1 MVAIP
6 LSIFD
11 WAILFVYF
19 GFIIWIGFYLKK
31 FTKTDTDFFL
41 AGRRNSMWV
50 CGIAFMSANMGSME
64 VIGYAGQS
72 VKYGLYAA
80 HFYLIGA
87 VPAMLFLGVFMMPF
101 YYHSKIKSIP
111 GYLKARFCE
120 SARVFNAGMFVV
132 NMILVSGIALYLQAL
147 IFHTFL
153 GWNWDLSI
161 WLSAIFVALY
171 VTLSGLLS
179 AMFTEILQFFLI
191 WAGILIIP
199 ILGLTD
205 IGGPA
210 QISMHL
216 TEGFK
221 TLWST
226 SGSPQ
231 NNPMYITWGGL
242 VLGLG
247 FAIAFGYWTTDFLI
261 IQRAFSAKDLRSARM
276 TPIIGSYFKL
286 LLGAVV
292 VVTGLIALVL
302 MNTPSSGF
310 HLLIENGKTNYDSV
324 IPLLMRRYFTP
335 GLIGVG
341 VTSMVAMFM
350 AGMAGNLSSFN
361 AVWTYDIY
369 NSVINKNASPQKLLR
384 MGRIASVAGIILSVA
399 GAYIARSMP
408 TVIDYLQAISSMF
421 LSPSVAII
429 ILGMFWKF
437 ITPKGGLWGMLVGT
451 TVAVALFAA
460 QQVKLIPVSFVI
472 PGFSGA
478 DAQSY
483 MAANLWRAVW
493 AWLISTGTAVIV
505 SFFTKNKTDEELR
518 GYVHGL
524 VDNNEVKEE
533 EEKILL
539 YKKPEF
545 WAAITFVIFIII
557 NIVLW

>member
-1 MVAIP
+1 MDSMP
-6 LSIFD
+6 LGFFD
-11 WAILFVYF
+11 WGIMLVYF
-19 GFIIWIGFYLKK
+19 TFIAWIGFYLKK
-31 FTKTDTDFFL
+31 FTKSDEDFFL

-64 VIGYAGQS
+64 VIGYTGQS

-111 GYLKARFCE
+111 GYLKARFNE
-120 SARVFNAGMFVV
+120 SARVFNAAMFVV

-179 AMFTEILQFFLI
+179 AMFTEIVQFFLI
-191 WAGILIIP
+191 WGGILILP
-199 ILGLTD
+199 ILGIID

-210 QISMHL
+210 EISANL
-216 TEGFK
+216 SEGFK
-221 TLWST
+221 TLWAT
-226 SGSPQ
+226 SGNAA
-231 NNPMYITWGGL
+231 NNPMYVTWGGL
-242 VLGLG
+242 ILGLG

-292 VVTGLIALVL
+292 VSTGMIALVL
-302 MNTPSSGF
+302 MNNPASGF
-310 HLLIENGKTNYDSV
+310 SLLVEGGKINYDSV
-324 IPLLMRRYFTP
+324 LPLLMQRYFTP

-341 VTSMVAMFM
+341 VTSMIAMFM
-350 AGMAGNLSSFN
+350 AGMAGNMSSFN

-369 NSVINKNASPQKLLR
+369 HSVINKKASSQKLLQI
-384 MGRIASVAGIILSVA
+384 GRITTVTGILLSVA

-421 LSPSVAII
+421 LAPSVAII

-437 ITPKGGLWGMLVGT
+437 ITPKGGLWGMLIGT
-451 TVAVALFAA
+451 LVAVLLFIA
-460 QQVKLIPVSFVI
+460 QETKIIPISFVI
-472 PGFSGA
+472 PGSDGA
-478 DAQSY
+478 AAQSF
-483 MAANLWRAVW
+483 MAANFWRAVW
-493 AWLISTGTAVIV
+493 AWLISTGTAIII

-518 GYVHGL
+518 GYVKGL
-524 VDNNEVKEE
+524 IDKNEAVI
-533 EEKILL
+533 EKTVWN
-539 YKKPEF
+539 KKPEF
-545 WAAITFVIFIII
+545 WATLTLVIFIII
-557 NIVLW
+557 NILLW

>member
-1 MVAIP
+1 MISIP
-6 LSIFD
+6 LGVFD
-11 WAILFVYF
+11 WTIMIIYF
-19 GFIIWIGFYLKK
+19 AFIVWIGFYLKK
-31 FTKTDTDFFL
+31 FTKTDDDFFL

-111 GYLKARFCE
+111 GYLKARFNE
-120 SARVFNAGMFVV
+120 SSRVFNAGMFVV

-161 WLSAIFVALY
+161 WFSAIFVALY

-191 WAGILIIP
+191 WAGILILP
-199 ILGLTD
+199 ILGLVD

-210 QISMHL
+210 EISANL
-216 TEGFK
+216 SEGFK
-221 TLWST
+221 TLWSS
-226 SGSPQ
+226 SGSPAD
-231 NNPMYITWGGL
+231 NPMYITWGGL
-242 VLGLG
+242 ILGLG

-292 VVTGLIALVL
+292 VSTGMIALVL
-302 MNTPSSGF
+302 INNPSSGF
-310 HLLIENGKTNYDSV
+310 NLLIENGKTNYDSV
-324 IPLLMRRYFTP
+324 LPLLMQRYFTP

-350 AGMAGNLSSFN
+350 AGMAGNMSSFN

-369 NSVINKNASPQKLLR
+369 HSVINKNASPKKLLQI
-384 MGRIASVAGIILSVA
+384 GRIATVAGIVLSVA

-437 ITPKGGLWGMLVGT
+437 ITPKGGLWGMLIGT
-451 TVAVALFAA
+451 VAAVALFIL
-460 QQVKLIPVSFVI
+460 QELKTIPISFVI
-472 PGFSGA
+472 PDFSGVE
-478 DAQSY
+478 AQSY
-483 MAANLWRAVW
+483 MAANFWRAVW
-493 AWLISTGTAVIV
+493 AWLISVGIAILV
-505 SFFTKNKTDEELR
+505 SFFTKNKPDEELR
-518 GYVHGL
+518 GFVKGL
-524 VDNNEVKEE
+524 IDKNESGQKE
-533 EEKILL
+533 KVII
-539 YKKPEF
+539 YKKTEF
-545 WAAITFVIFIII
+545 WAAVTLVIFIII
-557 NIVLW
+557 NILLW

>member
-1 MVAIP
+1 MAAIQ
-6 LSIFD
+6 LTVFD
-11 WAILFVYF
+11 WIILLIYF
-19 GFIIWIGFYLKK
+19 GFVAWIGFYLKK
-31 FTKTDTDFFL
+31 FTRNDEDFFL

-111 GYLKARFCE
+111 GYLKARFNE
-120 SARVFNAGMFVV
+120 SARVFNAAMFVI

-147 IFHTFL
+147 IFHTFI

-161 WLSAIFVALY
+161 WLSAVFVALY

-191 WAGILIIP
+191 WAGILILP
-199 ILGLTD
+199 ILGVID

-210 QISMHL
+210 AISAHL
-216 TEGFK
+216 SKAFT

-226 SGSPQ
+226 SGDPA

-292 VVTGLIALVL
+292 VGTGMIALVL
-302 MNTPSSGF
+302 INDPTSGF
-310 HLLIENGKTNYDSV
+310 ALLAENGKINYDSV
-324 IPLLMRRYFTP
+324 MPLLMERYFDS
-335 GLIGVG
+335 GLLGVG
-341 VTSMVAMFM
+341 VTSLVAMFM
-350 AGMAGNLSSFN
+350 AGMAGNMSSFN

-369 NSVINKNASPQKLLR
+369 HSVIKKDATPEKLLR
-384 MGRIASVAGIILSVA
+384 MGRMATVAGILLSIA
-399 GAYIARSMP
+399 AAYIARSMP
-408 TVIDYLQAISSMF
+408 SVIDYLQAISSMF
-421 LSPSVAII
+421 LAPSVAII
-429 ILGMFWKF
+429 LLGMFWKF

-451 TVAVALFAA
+451 LASVLLFIA
-460 QQVKLIPVSFVI
+460 QQTKMIPASFVI
-472 PGFSGA
+472 PDFSGS
-478 DAQSY
+478 DAQSF
-483 MAANLWRAVW
+483 MAANFWRAVW
-493 AWLISTGTAVIV
+493 AWLISSGTAVAV
-505 SFFTKNKTDEELR
+505 SFFTKNKSDDELE
-518 GYVHGL
+518 GYVRGMIA
-524 VDNNEVKEE
+524 VNKVEE
-533 EEKILL
+533 PKVVL

-545 WAAITFVIFIII
+545 WGAVSFLIFILMNLI
-557 NIVLW
+557 LW

>member
-1 MVAIP
+1 MNSMP
-6 LSIFD
+6 LGFFD
-11 WAILFVYF
+11 WGIMLVYF
-19 GFIIWIGFYLKK
+19 AFIVWIGFYLKK
-31 FTKTDTDFFL
+31 FTKSDDDFFL

-64 VIGYAGQS
+64 VIGYTGQS

-111 GYLKARFCE
+111 GYLKARFNE
-120 SARVFNAGMFVV
+120 SARVFNAAMFVV

-179 AMFTEILQFFLI
+179 AMFTEIVQFFLI
-191 WAGILIIP
+191 WGGILILP
-199 ILGLTD
+199 ILGLVD

-210 QISMHL
+210 AISANL

-226 SGSPQ
+226 SGSPAD
-231 NNPMYITWGGL
+231 NPMYITWGGL
-242 VLGLG
+242 ILGLG

-292 VVTGLIALVL
+292 VGTGLIALVL
-302 MNTPSSGF
+302 INNPTSGF
-310 HLLIENGKTNYDSV
+310 SLLVEGGKTNYDSV
-324 IPLLMRRYFTP
+324 LPLLMQRYFTP
-335 GLIGVG
+335 GLIGIG
-341 VTSMVAMFM
+341 VTSMIAMFM
-350 AGMAGNLSSFN
+350 AGMAGNMSSFN

-369 NSVINKNASPQKLLR
+369 HSIINKNASSQKLLHV
-384 MGRIASVAGIILSVA
+384 GRVTTVAGILLSVA

-421 LSPSVAII
+421 LAPSVAII

-437 ITPKGGLWGMLVGT
+437 ITPKGGLWGMLIGT
-451 TVAVALFAA
+451 LVAVLLFIA
-460 QQVKLIPVSFVI
+460 QETKIIPISFVI
-472 PGFSGA
+472 PGSDGA
-478 DAQSY
+478 AAQSF
-483 MAANLWRAVW
+483 MAANFWRAVW
-493 AWLISTGTAVIV
+493 AWLISSGTAIII

-518 GYVHGL
+518 GYVKGL
-524 VDNNEVKEE
+524 VDKTETVV
-533 EEKILL
+533 EKTTWN
-539 YKKPEF
+539 KKPEF
-545 WAAITFVIFIII
+545 WAAITLVIFIII
-557 NIVLW
+557 NILLW

>member
-1 MVAIP
+1 MVSIQ

-11 WAILFVYF
+11 WAILIIYF
-19 GFIIWIGFYLKK
+19 GFIVWIGFYLKK
-31 FTKTDTDFFL
+31 FTKTDEDFFL

-111 GYLKARFCE
+111 GYLKARFNE
-120 SARVFNAGMFVV
+120 STRLFNAGMFII

-199 ILGLTD
+199 ILGLKD
-205 IGGPA
+205 IGGIGE
-210 QISMHL
+210 ISKHL
-216 TEGFK
+216 TAGFT

-226 SGSPQ
+226 SGSPAD
-231 NNPMYITWGGL
+231 NPMYITWGGL

-292 VVTGLIALVL
+292 VGSGMIALVL
-302 MNTPSSGF
+302 IKDPSSGF
-310 HLLIENGKTNYDSV
+310 SLLVENGKTNYDSV
-324 IPLLMRRYFTP
+324 MPLLMRRYFTP

-341 VTSMVAMFM
+341 VTSMVSMFM
-350 AGMAGNLSSFN
+350 AGMAGNMSSFN

-369 NSVINKNASPQKLLR
+369 HSIINKNASPQRLLTV
-384 MGRIASVAGIILSVA
+384 GRIATIAGIILSVV

-421 LSPSVAII
+421 LAPSVAII

-437 ITPKGGLWGMLVGT
+437 ITPKGGLWGMLIGT
-451 TVAVALFAA
+451 LVAVGLFIA
-460 QQVKLIPVSFVI
+460 QEIKIIPVSFVI
-472 PGFSGA
+472 PDISGGGT
-478 DAQSY
+478 QSY
-483 MAANLWRAVW
+483 MAANFWRAVW
-493 AWLISTGTAVIV
+493 AWLISSGTAIII
-505 SFFTKNKTDEELR
+505 SFFTKGKTDEELQ
-518 GYVHGL
+518 GFVYGL
-524 VDNNEVKEE
+524 VDKSSVV
-533 EEKILL
+533 EEKVVL
-539 YKKPEF
+539 YRKPEF
-545 WAAITFVIFIII
+545 WATVTLIIFVII

>member
-1 MVAIP
+1 
-6 LSIFD
+6 
-11 WAILFVYF
+11 
-19 GFIIWIGFYLKK
+19 
-31 FTKTDTDFFL
+31 
-41 AGRRNSMWV
+41 
-50 CGIAFMSANMGSME
+50 
-64 VIGYAGQS
+64 
-72 VKYGLYAA
+72 A

-111 GYLKARFCE
+111 GYLKARFNE
-120 SARVFNAGMFVV
+120 SSRVFNAGMFVV

-161 WLSAIFVALY
+161 WFSAIFVALY

-191 WAGILIIP
+191 WAGILILP
-199 ILGLTD
+199 ILGLVD

-210 QISMHL
+210 EISANL
-216 TEGFK
+216 SEGFK
-221 TLWST
+221 TLWSS
-226 SGSPQ
+226 SGSPAD
-231 NNPMYITWGGL
+231 NPMYITWGGL
-242 VLGLG
+242 ILGLG

-292 VVTGLIALVL
+292 VSTGMIALVL
-302 MNTPSSGF
+302 INNPSSGF
-310 HLLIENGKTNYDSV
+310 NLLIENGKTNYDSV
-324 IPLLMRRYFTP
+324 LPLLMQRYFTP

-350 AGMAGNLSSFN
+350 AGMAGNMSSFN

-369 NSVINKNASPQKLLR
+369 HSVINKNASPKKLLQI
-384 MGRIASVAGIILSVA
+384 GRIATVAGIVLSVA

-437 ITPKGGLWGMLVGT
+437 ITPKGGLWGMLIGT
-451 TVAVALFAA
+451 VAAVALFIL
-460 QQVKLIPVSFVI
+460 QELKTIPISFVI
-472 PGFSGA
+472 PDFSGVE
-478 DAQSY
+478 AQSY
-483 MAANLWRAVW
+483 MAANFWRAVW
-493 AWLISTGTAVIV
+493 AWLISVGIAILV
-505 SFFTKNKTDEELR
+505 SFFTKNKPDEELR
-518 GYVHGL
+518 GFVKGL
-524 VDNNEVKEE
+524 IDKNESGQKE
-533 EEKILL
+533 KVII
-539 YKKPEF
+539 YKKTEF
-545 WAAITFVIFIII
+545 WAAVTLVIFIII
-557 NIVLW
+557 NILLW

>member
-1 MVAIP
+1 MTS
-6 LSIFD
+6 LYLGTFD
-11 WAILFVYF
+11 WAIILLYF
-19 GFIIWIGFYLKK
+19 AFIVWIGFYLKT
-31 FTKTDTDFFL
+31 FTRTDNDFFL

-64 VIGYAGQS
+64 VIGYVGQS

-87 VPAMLFLGVFMMPF
+87 LPAMLFLGVFMMPF

-111 GYLKARFCE
+111 GYLEARFNE
-120 SARVFNAGMFVV
+120 SARVFNAGMFVI

-161 WLSAIFVALY
+161 WLSAAFVALY

-191 WAGILIIP
+191 WAGILLLP
-199 ILGLTD
+199 ILGVLD

-210 QISMHL
+210 SISANL
-216 TEGFK
+216 SEGFK

-226 SGSPQ
+226 SNSPA
-231 NNPMYITWGGL
+231 NNPMYVTWGGL

-286 LLGAVV
+286 LLGTVV
-292 VVTGLIALVL
+292 VSTGMIALVL
-302 MNTPSSGF
+302 MKDPSYGF
-310 HLLIENGKTNYDSV
+310 GLTVENGKTNYDSV
-324 IPLLMRRYFTP
+324 LPLLMQRYFTP

-341 VTSMVAMFM
+341 VTSMIAMFM
-350 AGMAGNLSSFN
+350 AGMAGNMSSFN

-369 NSVINKNASPQKLLR
+369 QSVINKNASPQQLLS
-384 MGRIASVAGIILSVA
+384 MGRIATVAGIILSVA
-399 GAYIARSMP
+399 GAYVARSMP

-421 LSPSVAII
+421 LCPSVAII
-429 ILGMFWKF
+429 MLGMFWKF
-437 ITPKGGLWGMLVGT
+437 ITPKGGLWGMLIGT
-451 TVAVALFAA
+451 SIAVSLFVA
-460 QQVKLIPVSFVI
+460 QEIDLIPVSFVI
-472 PGFSGA
+472 PGLSGA
-478 DAQSY
+478 DSQYY
-483 MAANLWRAVW
+483 MAANFWRAVW
-493 AWLISTGTAVIV
+493 AWLISAGTAVVV
-505 SFFTKNKTDEELR
+505 SIFTQNKSDEELTGFVFGLTQR
-518 GYVHGL
+518 DQNAEENIVVH
-524 VDNNEVKEE
+524 
-533 EEKILL
+533 
-539 YKKPEF
+539 KKPEF
-545 WAAITFVIFIII
+545 WAIVTLVIFICI

>member
-1 MVAIP
+1 MVSIP
-6 LSIFD
+6 LTLYD
-11 WAILFVYF
+11 WAILLVYF
-19 GFIIWIGFYLKK
+19 GFILWIGFYLKK

-111 GYLKARFCE
+111 GYLKARFNE
-120 SARVFNAGMFVV
+120 SSRVFNAAMFVV
-132 NMILVSGIALYLQAL
+132 NMILVSGIALYFQAL

-161 WLSAIFVALY
+161 WLSAAFVALY
-171 VTLSGLLS
+171 VTLGGLLS

-191 WAGILIIP
+191 WAGILILP
-199 ILGLTD
+199 ILGLVD

-210 QISMHL
+210 AISHSL
-216 TEGFK
+216 SEGFK

-292 VVTGLIALVL
+292 VGTGLIALVL
-302 MNTPSSGF
+302 MNNPASGF
-310 HLLIENGKTNYDSV
+310 
-324 IPLLMRRYFTP
+324 
-335 GLIGVG
+335 
-341 VTSMVAMFM
+341 
-350 AGMAGNLSSFN
+350 
-361 AVWTYDIY
+361 
-369 NSVINKNASPQKLLR
+369 
-384 MGRIASVAGIILSVA
+384 
-399 GAYIARSMP
+399 
-408 TVIDYLQAISSMF
+408 
-421 LSPSVAII
+421 
-429 ILGMFWKF
+429 
-437 ITPKGGLWGMLVGT
+437 
-451 TVAVALFAA
+451 
-460 QQVKLIPVSFVI
+460 
-472 PGFSGA
+472 
-478 DAQSY
+478 
-483 MAANLWRAVW
+483 
-493 AWLISTGTAVIV
+493 
-505 SFFTKNKTDEELR
+505 
-518 GYVHGL
+518 
-524 VDNNEVKEE
+524 
-533 EEKILL
+533 
-539 YKKPEF
+539 
-545 WAAITFVIFIII
+545 
-557 NIVLW
+557 

>member
-1 MVAIP
+1 
-6 LSIFD
+6 
-11 WAILFVYF
+11 
-19 GFIIWIGFYLKK
+19 
-31 FTKTDTDFFL
+31 
-41 AGRRNSMWV
+41 
-50 CGIAFMSANMGSME
+50 MSANMGSME

-72 VKYGLYAA
+72 MKYGLYAA

-111 GYLKARFCE
+111 GYLKVRFNE
-120 SARVFNAGMFVV
+120 SARVFNAAMFVV

-161 WLSAIFVALY
+161 WLSAAFVALY
-171 VTLSGLLS
+171 VTLSGLIS

-191 WAGILIIP
+191 WAGIMILP
-199 ILGLTD
+199 ILGLVD

-210 QISMHL
+210 EISNAL

-247 FAIAFGYWTTDFLI
+247 FSIAFGYWTTDFLI

-286 LLGAVV
+286 LLGTIVV
-292 VVTGLIALVL
+292 GTGMIALVL
-302 MNTPSSGF
+302 VNNPSSGF
-310 HLLIENGKTNYDSV
+310 SLLVENGKINYDSV
-324 IPLLMRRYFTP
+324 MPLLMRRYFTP
-335 GLIGVG
+335 GLIGIG

-350 AGMAGNLSSFN
+350 AGMAGNMSSFN

-369 NSVINKNASPQKLLR
+369 HSIINREASPKKLLSV
-384 MGRIASVAGIILSVA
+384 GRIATVSGIILSVA

-437 ITPKGGLWGMLVGT
+437 ITPKGGLWGMLTGT
-451 TVAVALFAA
+451 IAAVTLFIA
-460 QQVKLIPVSFVI
+460 QEIKLIPVSFVI
-472 PGFSGA
+472 PGFNGS
-478 DAQSY
+478 DSQSY
-483 MAANLWRAVW
+483 MAANFWRAVW
-493 AWLISTGTAVIV
+493 AWLISTGIAIV
-505 SFFTKNKTDEELR
+505 VSIFTQNKTDDELR
-518 GYVHGL
+518 GFVYGL
-524 VDNNEVKEE
+524 VDRNEVVAENVS
-533 EEKILL
+533 L

-545 WAAITFVIFIII
+545 WGVVTLVIFVII

>member
-1 MVAIP
+1 MTPIH

-11 WAILFVYF
+11 WIIMLIYF
-19 GFIIWIGFYLKK
+19 GFVVWMGFYLKK
-31 FTKTDTDFFL
+31 FTRTDEDFFL

-111 GYLKARFCE
+111 GYLKARFNE
-120 SARVFNAGMFVV
+120 STRVFNAGMFVV

-161 WLSAIFVALY
+161 WLSAVFVALY

-191 WAGILIIP
+191 WAGILILP

-210 QISMHL
+210 AFAAHL
-216 TEGFK
+216 SEGFR

-226 SGSPQ
+226 SGSPDS
-231 NNPMYITWGGL
+231 NPMYITWSGL

-292 VVTGLIALVL
+292 VGTGMIALVL
-302 MNTPSSGF
+302 LKEPSSGF
-310 HLLIENGKTNYDSV
+310 HLLVENGKTNYDSV
-324 IPLLMRRYFTP
+324 LPLLIRRYFNT
-335 GLIGVG
+335 GLLGVG
-341 VTSMVAMFM
+341 ITSMVAMFM
-350 AGMAGNLSSFN
+350 AGMAGNMSSFN

-369 NSVINKNASPQKLLR
+369 HSVINKNATPQKLLHV
-384 MGRIASVAGIILSVA
+384 GRAATIAGIILSIA
-399 GAYIARSMP
+399 AAYIARSMP
-408 TVIDYLQAISSMF
+408 SVIDYLQAISSMF
-421 LSPSVAII
+421 LAPSVAII

-437 ITPKGGLWGMLVGT
+437 ITPKGGLWGMLIGT
-451 TVAVALFAA
+451 LAAVLLFIL
-460 QQVKLIPVSFVI
+460 QEVKIISVSFVI
-472 PGFSGA
+472 PDFSGPGS
-478 DAQSY
+478 QTF
-483 MAANLWRAVW
+483 MAANFWRAVW
-493 AWLISTGTAVIV
+493 AWLISTGTAVVV
-505 SFFTKNKTDEELR
+505 SFFTRNKSDDELR
-518 GYVHGL
+518 GYVRSL
-524 VDNNEVKEE
+524 VDKNKNDEPKVA
-533 EEKILL
+533 L
-539 YKKPEF
+539 YKTPEF
-545 WAAITFVIFIII
+545 WGAVTFVIFIII
-557 NIVLW
+557 NIILW

>member
-1 MVAIP
+1 MNSMP
-6 LSIFD
+6 LGFFD
-11 WAILFVYF
+11 WGIMLIYF
-19 GFIIWIGFYLKK
+19 AFIVWIGFYLKK
-31 FTKTDTDFFL
+31 FTKSDDDFFL

-111 GYLKARFCE
+111 GYLKARFNE
-120 SARVFNAGMFVV
+120 SARVFNAVMFVV

-179 AMFTEILQFFLI
+179 AMFTEIVQFFLI
-191 WAGILIIP
+191 WGGILILP
-199 ILGLTD
+199 ILGLVD

-210 QISMHL
+210 EISANL
-216 TEGFK
+216 SEGFK
-221 TLWST
+221 TLWAT
-226 SGSPQ
+226 SGTAAE
-231 NNPMYITWGGL
+231 NPMYVTWGGL

-292 VVTGLIALVL
+292 VGTGLIALVL
-302 MNTPSSGF
+302 IKDSSSGF
-310 HLLIENGKTNYDSV
+310 NLLIENGKTNYDSV
-324 IPLLMRRYFTP
+324 LPLLMQRYFTP

-341 VTSMVAMFM
+341 VTSMIAMFM
-350 AGMAGNLSSFN
+350 AGMAGNMSSFN

-369 NSVINKNASPQKLLR
+369 HSVINKNASSQKLLQI
-384 MGRIASVAGIILSVA
+384 GRITTVVGILLSVA

-421 LSPSVAII
+421 LAPSVAII

-437 ITPKGGLWGMLVGT
+437 ITPKGGLWGMLIGT
-451 TVAVALFAA
+451 LVAVLLFIA
-460 QQVKLIPVSFVI
+460 QEINLIPISFVI
-472 PGFSGA
+472 PGSEGVA
-478 DAQSY
+478 TQSY
-483 MAANLWRAVW
+483 MAANFWRAVW
-493 AWLISTGTAVIV
+493 AWLISTGIAISI

-518 GYVHGL
+518 GYVKGL
-524 VDNNEVKEE
+524 VDKDKTIP
-533 EEKILL
+533 EKTAWN
-539 YKKPEF
+539 KKPEF
-545 WAAITFVIFIII
+545 WAAITLVIFIVI
-557 NIVLW
+557 NVLLW

>member
-1 MVAIP
+1 MTSIP
-6 LSIFD
+6 LTIFD
-11 WAILFVYF
+11 WLILSVYF
-19 GFIIWIGFYLKK
+19 VFIVWIGFYLKK
-31 FTKTDTDFFL
+31 YTQTDNDYFL
-41 AGRRNSMWV
+41 AGRKNSMWI

-87 VPAMLFLGVFMMPF
+87 VPAMLFLGIFMMPF

-111 GYLKARFCE
+111 GYLKARFNE
-120 SARVFNAGMFVV
+120 SARLFNAMMFIV

-191 WAGILIIP
+191 WAGIVIIP
-199 ILGLTD
+199 ILGLWD

-210 QISMHL
+210 EITRNLS
-216 TEGFK
+216 EGFK

-226 SGSPQ
+226 SVVPQ

-247 FAIAFGYWTTDFLI
+247 FALGFGYWTTDFLI

-276 TPIIGSYFKL
+276 TPIIGAYFKL
-286 LLGAVV
+286 FLGLVV
-292 VVTGLIALVL
+292 VSTGIIALVL
-302 MNTPSSGF
+302 IKDSSSGF
-310 HLLIENGKTNYDSV
+310 SLLIENGKINYDSV
-324 IPLLMRRYFTP
+324 LPLLMKRYFTP

-350 AGMAGNLSSFN
+350 AGMAGNMSSFN

-369 NSVINKNASPQKLLR
+369 NALINKNASSQKLIYV
-384 MGRIASVAGIILSVA
+384 GRAATIIGIILSVF

-408 TVIDYLQAISSMF
+408 SVIDYLQAISSMF
-421 LSPSVAII
+421 LSPSVAVIM
-429 ILGMFWKF
+429 LGMFFKF
-437 ITPKGGLWGMLVGT
+437 ITPKGGLWGMIIGT
-451 TVAVALFAA
+451 IVSVILFVA
-460 QQVKLIPVSFVI
+460 QEVKIIPVSFVV
-472 PGFSGA
+472 PFFS
-478 DAQSY
+478 DVDSHSY
-483 MAANLWRAVW
+483 MAANLWRAFW
-493 AWLISTGTAVIV
+493 AWMISATATILI
-505 SFFTKNKTDEELR
+505 SFFTEKKSSEELK
-518 GYVHGL
+518 GYVFGL
-524 VDNNEVKEE
+524 IDKNESSEQP
-533 EEKILL
+533 LAL
-539 YKKPEF
+539 YKTPQF
-545 WAAITFVIFIII
+545 WAVVTFVIFIII

>member
-1 MVAIP
+1 MISIP
-6 LSIFD
+6 LGVFD
-11 WAILFVYF
+11 WAIMIVYF
-19 GFIIWIGFYLKK
+19 AFIVWIGFYLKK
-31 FTKTDTDFFL
+31 FTKTDDDFFL

-111 GYLKARFCE
+111 GYLKARFNE
-120 SARVFNAGMFVV
+120 SSRVFNAGMFVV

-191 WAGILIIP
+191 WAGILILP
-199 ILGLTD
+199 ILGLVD

-210 QISMHL
+210 EISANL
-216 TEGFK
+216 SEGFK

-226 SGSPQ
+226 SGSPAD
-231 NNPMYITWGGL
+231 NPMYITWGGL

-261 IQRAFSAKDLRSARM
+261 IQRAFSARDLRSARM

-292 VVTGLIALVL
+292 VSTGMIALVL
-302 MNTPSSGF
+302 INNPSSGF
-310 HLLIENGKTNYDSV
+310 NLLIENGKTNYDSV
-324 IPLLMRRYFTP
+324 LPLLMQRYFTP

-350 AGMAGNLSSFN
+350 AGMAGNMSSFN

-369 NSVINKNASPQKLLR
+369 HSVINKNASPQKAFTNWKNCNCCRYSFKCCRRLYCPKYAYR
-384 MGRIASVAGIILSVA
+384 YRLSS
-399 GAYIARSMP
+399 GN
-408 TVIDYLQAISSMF
+408 QF
-421 LSPSVAII
+421 N
-429 ILGMFWKF
+429 
-437 ITPKGGLWGMLVGT
+437 
-451 TVAVALFAA
+451 
-460 QQVKLIPVSFVI
+460 VSFTI
-472 PGFSGA
+472 CSNHY
-478 DAQSY
+478 SW
-483 MAANLWRAVW
+483 N
-493 AWLISTGTAVIV
+493 
-505 SFFTKNKTDEELR
+505 
-518 GYVHGL
+518 
-524 VDNNEVKEE
+524 
-533 EEKILL
+533 
-539 YKKPEF
+539 
-545 WAAITFVIFIII
+545 
-557 NIVLW
+557 VLEIYYSKRRTCGEC

>member
-1 MVAIP
+1 MIAIP
-6 LSIFD
+6 LTAFD
-11 WAILFVYF
+11 WVIMFVYF
-19 GFIIWIGFYLKK
+19 AFIAWIGFYLKK
-31 FTKTDTDFFL
+31 FTKTDDDFFL

-111 GYLKARFCE
+111 GYLKARFNE
-120 SARVFNAGMFVV
+120 TARIFNAGMFVV

-161 WLSAIFVALY
+161 WLSAAFVALY

-191 WAGILIIP
+191 WAGIMILP
-199 ILGLTD
+199 ILGLVD

-210 QISMHL
+210 EISRNL
-216 TEGFK
+216 AAGFK

-242 VLGLG
+242 ILGLG

-292 VVTGLIALVL
+292 VSTGLIALVL
-302 MNTPSSGF
+302 INNPSSGF
-310 HLLIENGKTNYDSV
+310 SLLVENGKINYDSV
-324 IPLLMRRYFTP
+324 MPLLMRRYFTP
-335 GLIGVG
+335 GLIGIG

-350 AGMAGNLSSFN
+350 AGMAGNMSSFN

-369 NSVINKNASPQKLLR
+369 HSVMNKNASPKKLLKI
-384 MGRIASVAGIILSVA
+384 GRVATVAGILLSVL

-408 TVIDYLQAISSMF
+408 SVIDYLQAISSMF
-421 LSPSVAII
+421 LAPSVAII

-437 ITPKGGLWGMLVGT
+437 ITPKGGLWGMVVGT
-451 TVAVALFAA
+451 IIAVALFLA
-460 QQVKLIPVSFVI
+460 QEVKLIPASFVI
-472 PGFSGA
+472 PDFSGTN
-478 DAQSY
+478 AQTY
-483 MAANLWRAVW
+483 MAANFWRSVW
-493 AWLISTGTAVIV
+493 AWLISSGTAIV
-505 SFFTKNKTDEELR
+505 VSLFTQNKTDDELR

-524 VDNNEVKEE
+524 V
-533 EEKILL
+533 EKDAAEAVVDPL
-539 YKKPEF
+539 YKRPSF
-545 WAAITFVIFIII
+545 WAAVTLAIFIII

>member
-1 MVAIP
+1 MISIP
-6 LSIFD
+6 LSLFD
-11 WAILFVYF
+11 WAILIVYF
-19 GFIIWIGFYLKK
+19 AFIAWIGFYLKK
-31 FTKTDTDFFL
+31 FTKTDDDFFL

-111 GYLKARFCE
+111 GYLKARFNE
-120 SARVFNAGMFVV
+120 SARVFNAGMFIV

-161 WLSAIFVALY
+161 WLSAAFVALY

-191 WAGILIIP
+191 WAGIMIIP
-199 ILGLTD
+199 ILGLVD

-210 QISMHL
+210 EISRNL
-216 TEGFK
+216 SEGFK

-231 NNPMYITWGGL
+231 DNPMFITWGGL

-292 VVTGLIALVL
+292 VGTGLIALVL
-302 MNTPSSGF
+302 INNPSSGF
-310 HLLIENGKTNYDSV
+310 SLLVENGKTNYDSV
-324 IPLLMRRYFTP
+324 MPLLMRRYFTP

-350 AGMAGNLSSFN
+350 AGMAGNMSSFN

-369 NSVINKNASPQKLLR
+369 HSVINKKASPEKLLQI
-384 MGRIASVAGIILSVA
+384 GRIATVSGIVLSVV

-421 LSPSVAII
+421 LAPSVAII

-451 TVAVALFAA
+451 FVAVALFIA
-460 QQVKLIPVSFVI
+460 QEIKLISASFVI
-472 PGFSGA
+472 PDFSGA
-478 DAQSY
+478 NSQSY
-483 MAANLWRAVW
+483 MAANFWRAVW
-493 AWLISTGTAVIV
+493 AWIISSGAAIVI
-505 SFFTKNKTDEELR
+505 SLFTKNKSDEELR

-524 VDNNEVKEE
+524 IEKNEIILEKVK
-533 EEKILL
+533 LFQ
-539 YKKPEF
+539 KPEF
-545 WAAITFVIFIII
+545 WAAITLVIFIII

>member
-1 MVAIP
+1 MI
-6 LSIFD
+6 SISLTLFD
-11 WAILFVYF
+11 WAIMLVYF
-19 GFIIWIGFYLKK
+19 AFIAWIGFYLKRI
-31 FTKTDTDFFL
+31 TRTDDDFFL

-72 VKYGLYAA
+72 IKYGLYAA

-111 GYLKARFCE
+111 GYLRVRFNE
-120 SARVFNAGMFVV
+120 SARVFNAMMFVV

-161 WLSAIFVALY
+161 WLSAGFVALY
-171 VTLSGLLS
+171 VTLSGLIS

-191 WAGILIIP
+191 WAGIVILP
-199 ILGLTD
+199 ILGLVD
-205 IGGPA
+205 IGGPSE
-210 QISMHL
+210 ISKAL
-216 TEGFK
+216 TVGFK

-231 NNPMYITWGGL
+231 SNPMYITWGGL

-286 LLGAVV
+286 LLGVIVV
-292 VVTGLIALVL
+292 GTGMIALVL
-302 MNTPSSGF
+302 LSNPSSGF
-310 HLLIENGKTNYDSV
+310 NLLVENGNVNYDSV
-324 IPLLMRRYFTP
+324 MPLLMRRYFTP

-350 AGMAGNLSSFN
+350 AGMAGNMSSFN

-369 NSVINKNASPQKLLR
+369 HSVLNKEASPKKLLSV
-384 MGRIASVAGIILSVA
+384 GRIATVAGIILSVA

-421 LSPSVAII
+421 LSPSVAVIL
-429 ILGMFWKF
+429 LGMFWKF

-451 TVAVALFAA
+451 FAAVALFVS
-460 QQVKLIPVSFVI
+460 QEIKLIPVSFVI
-472 PGFSGA
+472 PDFSGS
-478 DAQSY
+478 DVQSY
-483 MAANLWRAVW
+483 MAANFWRAVW
-493 AWLISTGTAVIV
+493 AWLISAGTAIV
-505 SFFTKNKTDEELR
+505 VSYFTQNKSDEELT
-518 GYVHGL
+518 GFVYGL
-524 VDNNEVKEE
+524 VDKNEVAKEQ
-533 EEKILL
+533 IVL

-545 WAAITFVIFIII
+545 WAGITLLIFIII
-557 NIVLW
+557 NIAFW

>member
-1 MVAIP
+1 MVSIP
-6 LSIFD
+6 LSPFD
-11 WAILFVYF
+11 WAIMIIYF
-19 GFIIWIGFYLKK
+19 AFIVWIGFYLKK
-31 FTKTDTDFFL
+31 FTKTDDDFFL

-111 GYLKARFCE
+111 GYLKARFNE
-120 SARVFNAGMFVV
+120 STRIFNAAMFVV

-161 WLSAIFVALY
+161 WISAGFVALY

-191 WAGILIIP
+191 WAGILILP
-199 ILGLTD
+199 ILGLAD

-210 QISMHL
+210 KISHSL
-216 TEGFK
+216 SEGFK

-231 NNPMYITWGGL
+231 NNPMYVTWGGL

-292 VVTGLIALVL
+292 VGTGLIALVL
-302 MNTPSSGF
+302 LNDPSSGF
-310 HLLIENGKTNYDSV
+310 SLLVENGRINYDSV
-324 IPLLMRRYFTP
+324 MPLLMRRYFTS

-350 AGMAGNLSSFN
+350 AGMAGNMSSFN

-369 NSVINKNASPQKLLR
+369 HSVLNKKASPQKLLHI
-384 MGRIASVAGIILSVA
+384 GRIATVAGIILSVV

-421 LSPSVAII
+421 LAPSVAVI

-437 ITPKGGLWGMLVGT
+437 ISPKGGLWGMLVGT
-451 TVAVALFAA
+451 LVAVALFIA
-460 QQVKLIPVSFVI
+460 QEIKLIPVNFVI
-472 PGFSGA
+472 PGFSGS

-483 MAANLWRAVW
+483 MAANFWRAVW
-493 AWLISTGTAVIV
+493 AWLISSGIAIVV
-505 SFFTKNKTDEELR
+505 SFFTKNKTDDELR
-518 GYVHGL
+518 GFVYGL
-524 VDNNEVKEE
+524 VVKNEAV
-533 EEKILL
+533 EEKVVF
-539 YKKPEF
+539 YKTPEF
-545 WAAITFVIFIII
+545 WAAITLVIFIII

>member
-1 MVAIP
+1 MVSIP
-6 LSIFD
+6 LTLYD

-19 GFIIWIGFYLKK
+19 GFIVWIGFYLKK
-31 FTKTDTDFFL
+31 FTKTDVDFFL

-101 YYHSKIKSIP
+101 YYHSKITSIP
-111 GYLKARFCE
+111 GYLKVRFNE
-120 SARVFNAGMFVV
+120 SSRVFNAAMFVV

-161 WLSAIFVALY
+161 WLSAAFVALY
-171 VTLSGLLS
+171 VTLGGLLS

-191 WAGILIIP
+191 WAGILILP
-199 ILGLTD
+199 ILGMVD

-210 QISMHL
+210 AISHSL
-216 TEGFK
+216 SEGFK

-292 VVTGLIALVL
+292 VGTGLVALVL
-302 MNTPSSGF
+302 MNNPSSGF
-310 HLLIENGKTNYDSV
+310 TLLIENGKTNYDSV
-324 IPLLMRRYFTP
+324 IPLLMRRYFSP

-350 AGMAGNLSSFN
+350 AGMAGNMSSFN

-369 NSVINKNASPQKLLR
+369 HSIINKNSSPQKLLNIGR
-384 MGRIASVAGIILSVA
+384 MATVSGILLSVA

-408 TVIDYLQAISSMF
+408 SVIDYLQAISSMF
-421 LSPSVAII
+421 LAPSVAII

-451 TVAVALFAA
+451 FVAVALFIA
-460 QQVKLIPVSFVI
+460 QEVKLIPVSFVI
-472 PGFSGA
+472 PDFSGA

-483 MAANLWRAVW
+483 MAANFWRAVW
-493 AWLISTGTAVIV
+493 AWLISSGTAIV
-505 SFFTKNKTDEELR
+505 VSSFTKSRTDDELQ
-518 GYVHGL
+518 GFVYGL
-524 VDNNEVKEE
+524 VDRNEPT
-533 EEKILL
+533 EEKVVL

-545 WAAITFVIFIII
+545 WAIVTLVIFVLI
-557 NIVLW
+557 NVLLW

>member
-1 MVAIP
+1 MVAIQ
-6 LSIFD
+6 LTVLD
-11 WAILFVYF
+11 WAIMLVYF
-19 GFIIWIGFYLKK
+19 AFIAYIGFYLKK
-31 FTKTDTDFFL
+31 FTKTDDDFFL

-50 CGIAFMSANMGSME
+50 CGVAFMSANMGSME

-111 GYLKARFCE
+111 GYLNARFGE
-120 SARVFNAGMFVV
+120 SARVFNAAMFVV

-161 WLSAIFVALY
+161 WLSAVSVALY

-191 WAGILIIP
+191 WAGILILP
-199 ILGLTD
+199 ILGIVD

-210 QISMHL
+210 EITRNLS
-216 TEGFK
+216 EGFK

-226 SGSPQ
+226 SGSPA
-231 NNPMYITWGGL
+231 NNPMYVTWGGL

-261 IQRAFSAKDLRSARM
+261 IQRAFSAKDMRSARM

-292 VVTGLIALVL
+292 VGMGMIALAL
-302 MNTPSSGF
+302 MNDPSSGF
-310 HLLIENGKTNYDSV
+310 GLIVENGKTNYDSV
-324 IPLLMRRYFTP
+324 LPLLMRRYFTP

-341 VTSMVAMFM
+341 VTSMIAMFM
-350 AGMAGNLSSFN
+350 AGMAGNMSSFN
-361 AVWTYDIY
+361 TVWTYDIY
-369 NSVINKNASPQKLLR
+369 HSVINKNASPEKLLTIGR
-384 MGRIASVAGIILSVA
+384 MATVAGIVLSVA

-421 LSPSVAII
+421 LSPSVAVI

-451 TVAVALFAA
+451 FVAVALFIA
-460 QQVKLIPVSFVI
+460 QEMQWISASAIIPNFTGS
-472 PGFSGA
+472 
-478 DAQSY
+478 DAQSF
-483 MAANLWRAVW
+483 MAANFWRAVW
-493 AWLISTGTAVIV
+493 AWLISTGTAILI
-505 SFFTKNKTDEELR
+505 STFTRNKTDEELR
-518 GYVHGL
+518 GYVRGL
-524 VDNNEVKEE
+524 IDANEAE
-533 EEKILL
+533 EEKVGLL
-539 YKKPEF
+539 KKPEF
-545 WAAITFVIFIII
+545 WAAVTAILFVII
-557 NIVLW
+557 NVALW